1 MAEKRNYLDNGELYL
16 ELVKWR
22 DSSRDP
28 AQRTPSERLGELLML
43 LHDRIMGC
51 GRFRGYRQDL
61 KEEMKSFSLYR
72 ILKCGLKSYDFSK
85 KNPFGYFTRAVWMNY
100 VQVLKQ
106 YYNRLNRHQEFV
118 RNELAKIDT
127 YGNGRLEAL
136 LNRFGVSGAP

>member
-28 AQRTPSERLGELLML
+28 AQRTPSERLGELRML
-43 LHDRIMGC
+43 LHDRRMGC
-51 GRFRGYRQDL
+51 GRFRGYRQDR
-61 KEEMKSFSLYR
+61 KE
-72 ILKCGLKSYDFSK
+72 GLKSYDFSK

-118 RNELAKIDT
+118 RNELARIDT